1 MAKRPVYIPR
11 TDRPGVIVKNIEF
24 QWFPGFSRHQKQK
37 SIRSLH
43 ESAKN
48 AGISPVLEIS
58 TKSDS
63 PVGVSLSAF
72 NLMFPVGKKMVPL
85 EAVFQSSKVFEKGG
99 PYIDLLDK
107 SPWEIKRDKR
117 LRESGKLVG
126 FRFLSLEFPTRPLT
140 LFYDWLYINAV
151 SIHKHSDKLVSY
163 AGFTDIEFNP
173 KKSVNCQAYSAALY
187 VSLKITGFLQDALKS
202 IDDLQRILK
211 EEYAERDREAFQQ
224 ALIS

>member
-11 TDRPGVIVKNIEF
+11 TDRPGAIIRCLEF
-24 QWFPGFSRHQKQK
+24 QWFPGFSRNQKQK

-43 ESAKN
+43 EAAKI

-63 PVGVSLSAF
+63 PIGVALSAF
-72 NLMFPVGKKMVPL
+72 NLMLPVGKKMVSL

-99 PYIDLLDK
+99 PYLDLLDK
-107 SPWEIKRDKR
+107 SPWEIKKDKR

-126 FRFLSLEFPTRPLT
+126 FRFLSSEFPTKPLT
-140 LFYDWLYINAV
+140 VFYDWLYINAV
-151 SIHKHSDKLVSY
+151 SVHEYSDKLTSY

-202 IDDLQRILK
+202 IDDFQRVLK

-224 ALIS
+224 VLIS